1 MPGHIK
7 KSEGPDPDP
16 DPWLVV
22 SPELKTKLKAKPY
35 DAKKSCWVPEKAT
48 GGYLEGLID
57 STDGDKVTVT
67 LIATK
72 DKKVFKKDQVGQ
84 VNPPKFDCSDDMSG
98 LTYLNDACV
107 LWNSVVRYKNE
118 LIYTY
123 SGLFC
128 IAINPYKRFPIYTQ
142 RAMDIYIGKRRSEC
156 PPHIFGVAEGSYQ
169 GMMNAGK
176 NQSILITGE
185 SGAGKTENTK
195 KVISYFA
202 SIGASGKKKEGEP
215 GLEDKIVQT
224 NPVLEAWGNAKTVRN
239 DNSSRFGKF
248 IRIWFNQAGKLSGAD
263 MVVYLLEKSR
273 LTFQAELE
281 RCYHSFY
288 NLMSDQVPDLK
299 EKCLLSNDV
308 YDYWWVSQGK
318 TTVASI
324 DDKEDMMYADEA
336 YDILGFNHEEKYNI
350 YKLTSVV
357 MHMGNLTKDFV
368 PVGKEEQAEVKDD
381 TNARKVAE
389 LCGIDAEW
397 MCTYF
402 CKPKL
407 KVGTEWVSK
416 GQSCSGAAS
425 SVAGIGRKIYEL
437 VFRFIVDKCNDTLID
452 PTMKKVQ
459 YIGCL
464 DIAGFEIFD
473 YNGFEQICINF
484 CNEKLQ
490 QFFNQHM
497 FVLEQEE
504 YVREGIEWANVDF
517 GMDLQKCITMFEKP
531 MGLLAILEEESLFPK
546 ATDTTFA
553 AKLHENLLGK
563 CENFQKANP
572 RPDPNAH
579 FAVVHYAATV
589 SYNLTGWLEKN
600 KDPLNDTVVEL
611 MKNGSNNLLIECFRD
626 HPGQPLEAKK
636 DQGGGGRKKG
646 GGKTVSSFYKGQLD
660 DLMKT
665 LYATDPSFIR
675 CVVPNTHKQPGG
687 VEPGLVMHQY
697 QCNGVLAGI
706 AICRKG
712 FPNKMLYP
720 EFKARYNILAAGLV
734 AKAKNDKSAAKA
746 VLDFIK
752 LEPEKYRLGHT
763 KVFFRAGILGYMEE
777 VREDKIGS
785 VLSWLQSQARGKTS
799 RMIFK
804 KMQDQK
810 LALYCLQRTIRNWH
824 IGKTWLWWQL
834 WLAIKPNLKC
844 TKFAQYKAEYEEKI
858 AIAEAN
864 IDKAVAECNK
874 VTAEHDRLM
883 NEKNDL
889 VLALQSGGSAV
900 QDIIDKTNRIEAMKN
915 DVQKQLDDTNLRI
928 KGEEEQKAVIGQQA
942 AKVKS
947 EADKLRGETKV
958 LESQMEACEED
969 KMTKDSQ
976 IRTLR
981 EEIAHQEEL
990 ITKLQKEK
998 RSIGDSRQ
1006 KTEEDIQAMEDRCN
1020 HLNKVKGKLEQSLDE
1035 CEDSLEREKKAKSDV
1050 EKIKRKVEGD
1060 LKLTQEAVSDLE
1072 RIRSE
1077 LGQTVQRKE
1086 KEIASM
1092 SAKIEDEQTLG
1103 GKYSR
1108 QVKEL
1113 QGRLEELDEELAVER
1128 QNRAKAEKNRSLL
1141 SRDIEDL
1148 GQKLEDAGNNTAT
1161 QIELNKKRENE
1172 LAKLKGELE
1181 ESNIAHEGTLA
1192 ALRQKH
1198 NNNMSELGEQIDSLN
1213 KMKAKAEKDKAGM
1226 ERDLQEARAGLDE
1239 AMRERANHERNGKLT
1254 QGLIVE
1260 ANQKLDELAR
1270 ALNEA
1275 DSSRKKLQVENQDLS
1290 RQIEETEN
1298 AIAALNKNKISLTT
1312 QLEDTKRMGDSEA
1325 RDRASLLSRFKNL
1338 NTELE
1343 NLKERIDEENEK
1355 KSDALKGLSKA
1366 HAEVQLWRSK
1376 YETEGLGRVDE
1387 LEGCRQKVSARLA
1400 EAEETIDSLNQKV
1413 ASTEKTKHRL
1423 ETELED
1429 LQLEYERV
1437 HAAAIITEKRGKN
1450 FDKVVGEWKAKV
1462 DDLTAEIDASQK
1474 ECRNYNSELFRLKA
1488 AWDETVEQLD
1498 VVKRENKNL
1507 ADEIKDLL
1515 DQLGDGGRSIHE
1527 LDKQRRRLEVEKEE
1541 LQAALEEAEAA
1552 LEQEENKVLRSQL
1565 ELGQVRQ
1572 EIDRKI
1578 QEKEEEFNNTR
1589 KNHQRA
1595 MDSMQ
1600 ASLEAESRAKSEALR
1615 IKKKLESDI
1624 NELEIALDHANKANS
1639 EAQKSIKRY
1648 QGQLR
1653 DVEGALEEES
1663 RQRMEIAEKAGLADR
1678 KANALQGEL
1687 EESRALL
1694 DSADRSKKQCD
1705 MELADARAA
1714 VNDMTAINS
1723 KALAEKRHLES
1734 ACHTMHAEIDDM
1746 LHQAKN
1752 SEEKAKKAM
1761 VDAARLADELRSEQ
1775 DHASGQEK
1783 AKRALETQ
1791 ITELENR
1798 LAEANDNAMKGGRN
1812 AMAKLESR
1820 IREMEIELGGVQ
1832 SRTSEAAKAY
1842 QKAERRIKE
1851 LQFQQEEDH
1860 KNQEQMTDLAQKLQ
1874 QKIKTYKKQIEEA
1887 EEIAA
1892 LNLAK
1897 FRKAQQ
1903 ELEETEDRT
1912 KMAEAQLSLS
1922 RQARGGST
1930 FM

>member
-7 KSEGPDPDP
+7 KSDGPDPDP
-16 DPWLVV
+16 SPWLCV
-22 SPELKTKLKAKPY
+22 SPELKVKLKSKPY
-35 DAKKSCWVPEKAT
+35 DPKKSCWVPNKAT
-48 GGYLEGLID
+48 HGYDEGLIE
-57 STDGDKVTVT
+57 STEGDKVTVMI
-67 LIATK
+67 LENNE
-72 DKKVFKKDQVGQ
+72 KKVFKKDQVGQ
-84 VNPPKFDCSDDMSG
+84 VNPPKFDCSEDMSS

-142 RAMDIYIGKRRSEC
+142 RTMEIYIGKRRSEC

-169 GMMNAGK
+169 GMNNGGK

-202 SIGASGKKKEGEP
+202 SIGASGKRKEGEP

-263 MVVYLLEKSR
+263 MVTYLLEKSR

-281 RCYHSFY
+281 RCYHAFY
-288 NLMSDQVPDLK
+288 NIMSDSVPDLK
-299 EKCLLSNDV
+299 AKALLTDNI

-318 TTVASI
+318 VTVDSI
-324 DDKEDMMYADEA
+324 DDKEDMMFANEA
-336 YDILGFNHEEKYNI
+336 FDILGFNEDDKYNC
-350 YKLTSVV
+350 YRLTAVV
-357 MHMGNLTKDFV
+357 MHMGNMTKDFV
-368 PVGKEEQAEVKDD
+368 PVGKDEQAEIKDE
-381 TNARKVAE
+381 TNSVKVATI
-389 LCGIDAEW
+389 CGIDCEW
-397 MCTYF
+397 MITYF

-416 GQSCSGAAS
+416 GQSCTGAAS
-425 SVAGIGRKIYEL
+425 SVSGIARSIYER
-437 VFRFIVDKCNDTLID
+437 VFRFIVDKCNETIID
-452 PTMKKVQ
+452 PTMKKVH

-504 YVREGIEWANVDF
+504 YVREGIDWANVDF
-517 GMDLQKCITMFEKP
+517 GMDLQKCIDMFEKP
-531 MGLLAILEEESLFPK
+531 MGLLAIFEEESLFPK
-546 ATDTTFA
+546 ATDQTFC

-563 CENFQKANP
+563 CENFQKP
-572 RPDPNAH
+572 SPKPDPNAH
-579 FAVVHYAATV
+579 FAVIHYAATV
-589 SYNLTGWLEKN
+589 SYNLTAWLEKN

-611 MKNGSNNLLIECFRD
+611 MKNGSNSLLIKCFED
-626 HPGQPLEAKK
+626 HPGQPVEVKK
-636 DQGGGGRKKG
+636 DAGGGGKKKG
-646 GGKTVSSFYKGQLD
+646 GGKTVTSFYKGQLD

-665 LYATDPSFIR
+665 LYATEPSFIR
-675 CVVPNTHKQPGG
+675 CVVPNTHKIPGG
-687 VEPGLVMHQY
+687 VEPGLIMHQY

-712 FPNKMLYP
+712 FPNKMVYP
-720 EFKARYNILAAGLV
+720 EFKVRYNILAAQAV
-734 AKAKNDKSAAKA
+734 AKAKNDKNAAKA
-746 VLDFIK
+746 VLDAIA
-752 LEPEKYRLGHT
+752 LEAEKYRLGHT

-777 VREDKIGS
+777 VREDRIGS
-785 VLSWLQSQARGKTS
+785 VLSWLQAQARGKAS
-799 RMIFK
+799 RLVFK

-810 LALYCLQRTIRNWH
+810 LALYCCQRTIRNYY

-864 IDKAVAECNK
+864 IDKAIAECKKVVAEH
-874 VTAEHDRLM
+874 ERLM
-883 NEKNDL
+883 NEKNEL

-915 DVQKQLDDTNLRI
+915 DIQKQLDETNNRI
-928 KGEEEQKAVIGQQA
+928 RGEEEAKASLEQQSQKVLLD
-942 AKVKS
+942 
-947 EADKLRGETKV
+947 ADRLRGEIKI

-969 KMTKDSQ
+969 KATKDSQ
-976 IRTLR
+976 IRTLK

-990 ITKLQKEK
+990 ISKLQKEK
-998 RSIGDSRQ
+998 RGVGESRQ
-1006 KTEEDIQAMEDRCN
+1006 KTEEDTQAMEDKCN
-1020 HLNKVKGKLEQSLDE
+1020 HLNKVKGKLEQALDE
-1035 CEDSLEREKKAKSDV
+1035 CEDALEREKKAKGDV
-1050 EKIKRKVEGD
+1050 EKLKRKVEGD

-1072 RIRSE
+1072 RVKSE
-1077 LGQTVQRKE
+1077 LNQTIQRKE
-1086 KEIASM
+1086 KELASM
-1092 SAKIEDEQTLG
+1092 SAKIEDEQTLAS
-1103 GKYSR
+1103 KYSK
-1108 QVKEL
+1108 QIKEL
-1113 QGRLEELDEELAVER
+1113 QSRLEELDEELGIER
-1128 QNRAKAEKNRSLL
+1128 QNRAKAEKNRAGL

-1148 GQKLEDAGNNTAT
+1148 GSRLEDAGNNTAT
-1161 QIELNKKRENE
+1161 QIELNKKREAE
-1172 LAKLKGELE
+1172 LAKLKAELE

-1213 KMKAKAEKDKAGM
+1213 KMKAKAEKDKSNM
-1226 ERDLQEARAGLDE
+1226 ERDLQETRGALEE
-1239 AMRERANHERNGKLT
+1239 AMRDRANHERNGKLT

-1275 DSSRKKLQVENQDLS
+1275 DSSKKKLQVENQDLQ
-1290 RQIEETEN
+1290 RQIDETEN
-1298 AIAALNKNKISLTT
+1298 AIAALGKAKISLTT
-1312 QLEDTKRMGDSEA
+1312 QLEDTKRLGDAEA
-1325 RDRASLLSRFKNL
+1325 RDRASLLSKFKNM

-1343 NLKERIDEENEK
+1343 NLRERIEEESEK
-1355 KSDALKGLSKA
+1355 KSDALKALSKA
-1366 HAEVQLWRSK
+1366 QAEIQLWRSK
-1376 YETEGLGRVDE
+1376 FETEGLGRIDE
-1387 LEGCRQKVSARLA
+1387 LDSSKQKLSARLA
-1400 EAEETIDSLNQKV
+1400 EAEETIETLNQKV

-1437 HAAAIITEKRGKN
+1437 HAAAVITEKRGKN
-1450 FDKVVGEWKAKV
+1450 FDKVIGEWKAKV
-1462 DDLTAEIDASQK
+1462 DDLGAEIEASHK
-1474 ECRNYNSELFRLKA
+1474 ECRNFNSELFRLKA
-1488 AWDETVEQLD
+1488 AWDETIEQLD

-1552 LEQEENKVLRSQL
+1552 LEQEENKVLRAQL

-1595 MDSMQ
+1595 MDSLS
-1600 ASLEAESRAKSEALR
+1600 ASLEAEARAKAEALR

-1624 NELEIALDHANKANS
+1624 NELEIALDHANKANA
-1639 EAQKSIKRY
+1639 EAHKSIKRY

-1653 DVEGALEEES
+1653 DVEQLFEDES
-1663 RQRMEIAEKAGLADR
+1663 RQRQEISEKAGLSER
-1678 KANALQGEL
+1678 RANALQGEL

-1694 DSADRSKKQCD
+1694 DSADRGKKQTD
-1705 MELADARAA
+1705 LELAEARSA
-1714 VNDMTAINS
+1714 VNDMITINS
-1723 KALAEKRHLES
+1723 KANAEKRHLES
-1734 ACHTMHAEIDDM
+1734 AIHTMHAEIDDM

-1761 VDAARLADELRSEQ
+1761 IDAARLADELRSEQ
-1775 DHASGQEK
+1775 EHSSQQDK

-1791 ITELENR
+1791 ISELEHR
-1798 LAEANDNAMKGGRN
+1798 LAEANESAAKGGRN

-1820 IREMEIELGGVQ
+1820 IRELEIELGSVQ
-1832 SRTSEAAKAY
+1832 SRTSETYKSF

-1860 KNQEQMTDLAQKLQ
+1860 KNQDRMSELANKLQ

-1903 ELEETEDRT
+1903 EMEE
-1912 KMAEAQLSLS
+1912 AEERSKLASSHLALH
-1922 RQARGGST
+1922 
-1930 FM
+1930 